1 MKKRMF
7 AMLLALVMIF
17 SIIPVVA
24 SSSDNATCTYQDMLQ
39 TAFNEIVLP
48 RAFCLSDFDSIE
60 HLLAPVNNAIDYL
73 VNVIDFE
80 SLPDERFLLYNDA
93 IQHYLFSNIIV
104 EIYTN
109 YDLIISN
116 ISYSINLDN
125 VAVPLANPYNRA
137 RFGDGRIYDTLHHTS
152 LIGTT
157 RGSVMYFIRN
167 DGAVF
172 VNAASL
178 SQFHTIIDSFLLNS
192 VRFNSHTLTA
202 NGMPRPTFRLHYDLT
217 IRNVFR
223 GHQLTISW

>member
-1 MKKRMF
+1 MKKRIF
-7 AMLLALVMIF
+7 VILLALVMIF

-24 SSSDNATCTYQDMLQ
+24 SSSDNVTCTYQNMLQ
-39 TAFNEIVLP
+39 TAFNEIALP
-48 RAFCLSDFDSIE
+48 RNLCFLEFDSIE

-80 SLPDERFLLYNDA
+80 TLPNGRLLLYDDA
-93 IQHYLFSNIIV
+93 VQHYLFSNIIV

-125 VAVPLANPYNRA
+125 IAVPLANPYNMP

-157 RGSVMYFIRN
+157 HGSVMYFVRN

-172 VNAASL
+172 VNTASML
-178 SQFHTIIDSFLLNS
+178 QFHRILDSFLLNS
-192 VRFNSHTLTA
+192 VRFNSHALTA
-202 NGMPRPTFRLHYDLT
+202 NGMPRPTFRLHYDTT

-223 GHQLTISW
+223 GHQ